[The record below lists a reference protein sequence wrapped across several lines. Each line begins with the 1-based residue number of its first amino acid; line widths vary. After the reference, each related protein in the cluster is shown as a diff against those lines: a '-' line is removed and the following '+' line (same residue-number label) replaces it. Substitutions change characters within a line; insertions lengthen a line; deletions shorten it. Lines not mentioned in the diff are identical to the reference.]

1 MDGEVSY
8 MDNPLEFRVMEEQLL
23 LLKPDATW
31 AKDAEAS
38 QDESPAFGAGL
49 INMR

>member
-1 MDGEVSY
+1 

-31 AKDAEAS
+31 AHEVEAP
-38 QDESPAFGAGL
+38 QDESPAL
-49 INMR
+49 VNIR